1 MFVCKRAVVRVAS
14 ASQPASQPT
23 SQPAG
28 VCNLVQR
35 PAVPRRS
42 WATPS
47 VSKELI

>member
-1 MFVCKRAVVRVAS
+1 MFVCKRAAVRVAS
-14 ASQPASQPT
+14 ASQPT

-28 VCNLVQR
+28 VCNLVQS